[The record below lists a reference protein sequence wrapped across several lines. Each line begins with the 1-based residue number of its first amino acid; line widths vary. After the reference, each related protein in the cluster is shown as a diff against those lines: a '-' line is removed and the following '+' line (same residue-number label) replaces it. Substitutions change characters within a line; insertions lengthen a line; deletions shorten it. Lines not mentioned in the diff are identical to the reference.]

1 MDCICSIATLKL
13 RRGDSPFGLRA
24 LGDPTVNA
32 MMWDAEGTLWVM
44 TNSGGVSYMTKQL
57 KRFDYYSL
65 ISLSGTLELGR
76 EIGPLCEDQNGN
88 IWVGTRN
95 GLCFFNTQIHS
106 LSEYTLK
113 NVDARYDHSVACAR
127 WRPPLDRNL
136 CGRVACAK
144 PENMEQ

>member
-1 MDCICSIATLKL
+1 MDCICSIRDLKTF

-76 EIGPLCEDQNGN
+76 EIALFVKTRMEISGWEP
-88 IWVGTRN
+88 GT
-95 GLCFFNTQIHS
+95 GYVFSIHKFIHFRS
-106 LSEYTLK
+106 IL
-113 NVDARYDHSVACAR
+113 
-127 WRPPLDRNL
+127 
-136 CGRVACAK
+136 
-144 PENMEQ
+144 